1 MGADTL
7 TVLSTD
13 SQGASDSDTVS
24 ITVATGN
31 VAPINSVPGAQSAV
45 ENTSLAISS
54 ISVADGNGDLAST
67 QLSVSHGTLTV
78 TLSGGATISSGTN
91 GSGTLTISGSQAAI
105 NTTLASLVYQGNVG
119 YVGADTLTVLSTDS
133 QGASDSDTVSIT
145 VATGNV
151 APINSVPGTKRC
163 RNTSLAISSIS
174 VADGNGDLASTQLSV
189 SHGTLTVTLM
199 AVRPSAVAPT
209 AAVR

>member
-1 MGADTL
+1 MTISGSQAAINTTLASLVYQGNVGYVGADTL

-151 APINSVPGTKRC
+151 A
-163 RNTSLAISSIS
+163 
-174 VADGNGDLASTQLSV
+174 
-189 SHGTLTVTLM
+189 
-199 AVRPSAVAPT
+199 
-209 AAVR
+209 